1 MEVHHLFE
9 IINRLFLN
17 VPKKLYYCIHGTD
30 LGSGIRDLK
39 TQDDVE
45 EFMVLGYH
53 NGSRMD
59 LYNKI
64 YGYDVLEMLADGN
77 LHKDDEQVLEEVKDL
92 SEDFDTE
99 YVKLYT

>member
-1 MEVHHLFE
+1 MGAPYRSGPL
-9 IINRLFLN
+9 I
-17 VPKKLYYCIHGTD
+17 D
-30 LGSGIRDLK
+30 LGSGIKDLK

-59 LYNKI
+59 LYTKI
-64 YGYDVLEMLADGN
+64 YGYDVSEMLADGS
-77 LHKDDEQVLEEVKDL
+77 LQKDDEQVIEEVKDL
-92 SEDFDTE
+92 SEDFNIE